1 MYASTNLVYRAVYKT
16 TDEGDAVTAT
26 IEEKSTLHVM
36 DRTGDTKVMWS
47 ADNPDEVEVAQATFD
62 KLKKKG
68 FLAYTV
74 RDDGSKGEVIRK
86 FDKTAGRIIMSPQMV
101 GG

>member
-1 MYASTNLVYRAVYKT
+1 MTAV
-16 TDEGDAVTAT
+16 AT
-26 IEEKSTLHVM
+26 EKSTLHVM

-47 ADNPDEVEVAQATFD
+47 ADNPDEVEAAQATFD

-68 FLAYTV
+68 YLAYSV
-74 RDDGSKGEVIRK
+74 KDDGSKGEVIRK
-86 FDKTAGRIIMSPQMV
+86 FDKTAGRIIMAPQLV

>member
-1 MYASTNLVYRAVYKT
+1 M
-16 TDEGDAVTAT
+16 TAT
-26 IEEKSTLHVM
+26 IQNTLHIM
-36 DRTGDTKVMWS
+36 DRTGDTKIMWS
-47 ADNPDEVEVAQATFD
+47 PDNPDEVQVAKDSFD

-74 RDDGSKGEVIRK
+74 REDGEKGEVIRE
-86 FDKTAGRIIMSPQMV
+86 FDKRAGRIIMAPQLV

>member
-1 MYASTNLVYRAVYKT
+1 MTAV
-16 TDEGDAVTAT
+16 AT
-26 IEEKSTLHVM
+26 EKSTLHVM

-47 ADNPDEVEVAQATFD
+47 ADNPDEVEAAQATFD

-68 FLAYTV
+68 YLAYSV
-74 RDDGSKGEVIRK
+74 KDDGSKGEVIRK
-86 FDKTAGRIIMSPQMV
+86 FDKTAGRIIMATQLV

>member
-1 MYASTNLVYRAVYKT
+1 MTAV
-16 TDEGDAVTAT
+16 AT
-26 IEEKSTLHVM
+26 EKNTLHVL

-47 ADNPDEVEVAQATFD
+47 ADNPDEVAAAQATFD
-62 KLKKKG
+62 SLKKKG
-68 FLAYTV
+68 YLAYTV
-74 RDDGSKGEVIRK
+74 KDDGSKGDVIRK